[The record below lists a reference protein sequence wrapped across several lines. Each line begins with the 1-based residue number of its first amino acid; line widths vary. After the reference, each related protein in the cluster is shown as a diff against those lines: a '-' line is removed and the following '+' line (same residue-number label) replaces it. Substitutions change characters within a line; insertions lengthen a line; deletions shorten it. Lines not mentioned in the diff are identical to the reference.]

1 MKVIT
6 MKDKISVNIKDPIV
20 VEKLDKHRQYS
31 NENVTALVNRLLRE
45 YFLSEKPLDLQDKI
59 RESLENLD
67 LLLYSADPN
76 FQAIKKEVNRLRWLI
91 FQS

>member
-1 MKVIT
+1 MA
-6 MKDKISVNIKDPIV
+6 KISLNIKDPIV
-20 VEKLDKHRQYS
+20 AEKLDKHRQYS

>member
-20 VEKLDKHRQYS
+20 AQKLDKHRQYS

>member
-20 VEKLDKHRQYS
+20 AEKLDKHRKYS

-67 LLLYSADPN
+67 LLLISADPN
-76 FQAIKKEVNRLRWLI
+76 FKAIKKEVTQIKCLI
-91 FQS
+91 SQS

>member
-6 MKDKISVNIKDPIV
+6 MAKISLNIKDPIV
-20 VEKLDKHRQYS
+20 AEKLDKHRQYS

>member
-1 MKVIT
+1 MK
-6 MKDKISVNIKDPIV
+6 KISVNIKEPV
-20 VEKLDKHRQYS
+20 VAEKLDEYCQS
-31 NENVTALVNRLLRE
+31 TNENVTALVNRLLRE

>member
-20 VEKLDKHRQYS
+20 AEKLDKHRQYS

>member
-20 VEKLDKHRQYS
+20 AEKLDKHRKYS

-67 LLLYSADPN
+67 LLLSSADPN
-76 FQAIKKEVNRLRWLI
+76 FKAIKKEVTQIKCLI
-91 FQS
+91 SQS

>member
-20 VEKLDKHRQYS
+20 AEKLDKHRKYS